1 MDKVLQE
8 RVREVIR
15 DIPDFPKP
23 GILFRDITPLLLEP
37 ALFREAV
44 EALWL
49 PFRDS
54 SPESIAVIESRGF
67 LMGAAMAVEHRLP
80 LVLLRKPGKLPA
92 ATYRETYEL
101 EYGEDSLEMHRD
113 AVASGQKVLIVD
125 DLLATGGTA
134 AAACRLIQQAGGEV
148 AGCSFLIELADL
160 RGRRLLE
167 SHEVRSLLIYE

>member
-1 MDKVLQE
+1 MDKGLQE
-8 RVREVIR
+8 RVREIIR
-15 DIPDFPKP
+15 DVPDFPKP
-23 GILFRDITPLLLEP
+23 GILFRDITPLLLQP

-49 PFRDS
+49 PFRDC
-54 SPESIAVIESRGF
+54 PPQSIAVIESRGF

-92 ATYRETYEL
+92 MTYRETYEL

-113 AVASGQKVLIVD
+113 AVVSGQKVLIVD

-134 AAACRLIQQAGGEV
+134 AAACRLIHQAGGEV
-148 AGCSFLIELADL
+148 TGCSFLIELADL
-160 RGRRLLE
+160 GGRRLLE
-167 SHEVRSLLIYE
+167 PHEVRSLLIYD